1 MNKAGRHR
9 SGLGAWA
16 EAKNR
21 GSGGQRAE
29 LSGLR
34 LRAGRGALAERLPS
48 DEGTPRLEAPHLERL
63 CGRPMFLALIFW
75 LLLYQDKSNK
85 EKTY

>member
-1 MNKAGRHR
+1 MKKAGRHR

-21 GSGGQRAE
+21 GSARLKAE

-48 DEGTPRLEAPHLERL
+48 A
-63 CGRPMFLALIFW
+63 GRHSPP
-75 LLLYQDKSNK
+75 
-85 EKTY
+85 